1 MFTVRTSRTEIT
13 INRRCVTMTTSY
25 RKRRNR
31 KILALLLSSFMLAAA
46 GALTACGGGTDSS
59 TDDTEQTYTEPDN
72 ARIQNGS
79 FEFFDDGE
87 GKNLIITSPTG
98 WSRSNDSSAQGTA
111 SSSRTASGIVNTDGE
126 AWENLTSSSGL
137 SHETEAEAEAN
148 WDSLTAKDKLEFYDT
163 WQE

>member
-46 GALTACGGGTDSS
+46 GTLTACGGGTDSS

-79 FEFFDDGE
+79 FEFFDDGK
-87 GKNLIITSPTG
+87 GKTIPPP
-98 WSRSNDSSAQGTA
+98 RARRPRPARRAA
-111 SSSRTASGIVNTDGE
+111 S
-126 AWENLTSSSGL
+126 
-137 SHETEAEAEAN
+137 
-148 WDSLTAKDKLEFYDT
+148 
-163 WQE
+163 